1 MKAIIRSMPL
11 SSDMKKVADQI
22 KAQVEGDVK
31 KDQKKAIDRAVKMA
45 CMVLYN
51 EFGFRNK
58 RLCKFVEEL
67 HNGCNEIVARPEE
80 WYHIDEKLEQ
90 MGLYFDKEDI
100 EEREEHSRD
109 VYHEKGR
116 KFREYK

>member
-1 MKAIIRSMPL
+1 MKAIIRTIPL

-22 KAQVEGDVK
+22 KAQVEEDVK
-31 KDQKKAIDRAVKMA
+31 EDQKKAITRVVKMA

-51 EFGFRNK
+51 EFGFGNK